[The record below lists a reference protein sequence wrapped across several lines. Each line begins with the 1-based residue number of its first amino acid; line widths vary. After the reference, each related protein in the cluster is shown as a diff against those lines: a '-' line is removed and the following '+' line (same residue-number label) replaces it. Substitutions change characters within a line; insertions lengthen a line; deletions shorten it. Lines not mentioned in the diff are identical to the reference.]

1 MKKLLISCIAALVS
15 LTVAAQTNLTG
26 RIYTNSNIMADAFE
40 KEMAGVELKIDSMRN
55 VMYTEFEK
63 KKGRKMNESER
74 KEAEARIAET
84 KKMMEAVK
92 KGVKTSISF
101 EFKDTK
107 NVLMRCKMSVDD
119 NALKLAGIPWAKRKL
134 MKAAMTIAP
143 STEKA
148 TYRQHGNTIIID
160 DEEDADTLR
169 LSNDGKYIY
178 GTFEKNVK
186 YKLTRTQ

>member
-1 MKKLLISCIAALVS
+1 M
-15 LTVAAQTNLTG
+15 
-26 RIYTNSNIMADAFE
+26 
-40 KEMAGVELKIDSMRN
+40 
-55 VMYTEFEK
+55 
-63 KKGRKMNESER
+63 KMNESER
-74 KEAEARIAET
+74 KEAEAKIAET

-92 KGVKTSISF
+92 KGVRTSITF

-134 MKAAMTIAP
+134 MKAAMAIAP
-143 STEKA
+143 STDKA
-148 TYRQHGNTIIID
+148 SHRQHGNTIIID
-160 DEEDADTLR
+160 DEGDADTLR

-186 YKLTRTQ
+186 QKLTRTQ

>member
-1 MKKLLISCIAALVS
+1 M
-15 LTVAAQTNLTG
+15 
-26 RIYTNSNIMADAFE
+26 
-40 KEMAGVELKIDSMRN
+40 
-55 VMYTEFEK
+55 
-63 KKGRKMNESER
+63 KMNESER
-74 KEAEARIAET
+74 KEAEAKIAET

-92 KGVKTSISF
+92 KGVRTSITF

-134 MKAAMTIAP
+134 MKAAMAIAP
-143 STEKA
+143 STDKA
-148 TYRQHGNTIIID
+148 TYRQYGNTIIID
-160 DEEDADTLR
+160 DEGDSDTLH

-186 YKLTRTQ
+186 QKLTRTQ

>member
-26 RIYTNSNIMADAFE
+26 RIYTSSNIMADAFE

-74 KEAEARIAET
+74 KEAEAKIAET

-92 KGVKTSISF
+92 KGVRTSITF

-134 MKAAMTIAP
+134 MKAAMAIAP

>member
-1 MKKLLISCIAALVS
+1 M
-15 LTVAAQTNLTG
+15 
-26 RIYTNSNIMADAFE
+26 
-40 KEMAGVELKIDSMRN
+40 
-55 VMYTEFEK
+55 
-63 KKGRKMNESER
+63 KMNESER
-74 KEAEARIAET
+74 KEAEAKIAET

-92 KGVKTSISF
+92 KGVRTSITF

-134 MKAAMTIAP
+134 MKAAMAIAP
-143 STEKA
+143 STDKA
-148 TYRQHGNTIIID
+148 NYRQHGNTIIID
-160 DEEDADTLR
+160 DEGDADTLR

-186 YKLTRTQ
+186 HKLTRTQ